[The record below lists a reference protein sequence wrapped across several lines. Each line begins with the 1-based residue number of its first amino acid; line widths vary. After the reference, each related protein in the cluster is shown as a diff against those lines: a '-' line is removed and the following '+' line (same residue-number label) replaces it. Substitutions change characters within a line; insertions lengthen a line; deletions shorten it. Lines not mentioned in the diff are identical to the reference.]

1 MPTAEHRSPE
11 TMDVRTLIAH
21 IAAGYQQVHR
31 KVLPELV
38 ELARKVE
45 RVHHDVPEAPIGLAD
60 ALERIALA
68 LDLHMQEEEKVLFTA
83 MRQGIGSAMVHPISV
98 MRAEHEGYAT
108 ELDGI
113 AEIAH
118 GFVAPEGAC
127 GSWRRLYA
135 GVADLDATLREQI
148 RLEDKVLFPRF
159 EVQAQT
165 RCTCAHA

>member
-1 MPTAEHRSPE
+1 MPTAAPRSPE

-21 IAAGYQQVHR
+21 IEAGYQQVHR

-68 LDLHMQEEEKVLFTA
+68 LDLHMQEEENVLFEA
-83 MRQGIGSAMVHPISV
+83 MRQDVGSGMAHPIAV
-98 MRAEHEGYAT
+98 MRAEHQAYTA
-108 ELDGI
+108 ELDTI

-118 GFVAPEGAC
+118 GFAVPDGAC

-135 GVADLDATLREQI
+135 GVADLDAALREQI

-159 EVQAQT
+159 DVQAQT
-165 RCTCAHA
+165 RCICAHA